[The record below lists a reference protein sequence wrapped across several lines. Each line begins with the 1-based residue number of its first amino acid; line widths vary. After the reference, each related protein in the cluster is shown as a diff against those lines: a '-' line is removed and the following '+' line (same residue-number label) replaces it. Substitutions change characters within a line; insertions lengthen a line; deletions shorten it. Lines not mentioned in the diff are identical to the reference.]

1 MNPRKSQ
8 SPVHIKLSQEQQEQL
23 ISSIRT
29 HFETA
34 LDQEI
39 SYFHA
44 KSLMTFFMAELGPLV
59 YNQAVQDAHQFMQD
73 KLGDLESTLY
83 EPETL

>member
-1 MNPRKSQ
+1 
-8 SPVHIKLSQEQQEQL
+8 
-23 ISSIRT
+23 
-29 HFETA
+29 
-34 LDQEI
+34 
-39 SYFHA
+39 
-44 KSLMTFFMAELGPLV
+44 MAELGPLV